1 MKQKLTTRQK
11 VSQLVRGTIS
21 LYWKLRGAHIGKH
34 VQIAKDAQLDRLNT
48 KGVYIDDHSMV
59 SVEAMIIAHD
69 YFNKRGKLETHIGKH
84 CVIGGRAYISGG
96 ITLGDHV
103 FVAACS
109 VVTKDVPSN
118 CLVAGNPARI
128 IRTGIV
134 ISDGWQFENKGERY
148 IPGTNVSA
156 AKS

>member
-1 MKQKLTTRQK
+1 MEKQKLTTRQK
-11 VSQLVRGTIS
+11 ISQVVRSAVSM
-21 LYWKLRGAHIGKH
+21 YWRLKGVHIGKH
-34 VQIAKDAQLDRLNT
+34 VQIAKDAQIDRLHPD
-48 KGVYIDDHSMV
+48 GVFIGDYSMI
-59 SVEAMIIAHD
+59 SVDAMVIAHD
-69 YFNKRGKLETHIGKH
+69 YFNKRGKVETHIGKH

-128 IRTGIV
+128 IRTGIK
-134 ISDGWQFENKGERY
+134 ISDGWQFIEKGER
-148 IPGTNVSA
+148 V
-156 AKS
+156 KK